1 MERGFFYFLT
11 RLRQH
16 QFNLEIP
23 SPSMS
28 DTDLP
33 PLKHN
38 LAPGQYRH
46 YKGQL
51 YDVLGVAWHSESLE
65 EMVVYRALYGQR
77 GLWVRPAAMFVEEVE
92 VGGQWVPRFQPI
104 GVSQGDTE

>member
-23 SPSMS
+23 SLSMS

-51 YDVLGVAWHSESLE
+51 YDVLGVARHAIPFNSA
-65 EMVVYRALYGQR
+65 VVLLIRLGR
-77 GLWVRPAAMFVEEVE
+77 IEPVECV
-92 VGGQWVPRFQPI
+92 
-104 GVSQGDTE
+104 